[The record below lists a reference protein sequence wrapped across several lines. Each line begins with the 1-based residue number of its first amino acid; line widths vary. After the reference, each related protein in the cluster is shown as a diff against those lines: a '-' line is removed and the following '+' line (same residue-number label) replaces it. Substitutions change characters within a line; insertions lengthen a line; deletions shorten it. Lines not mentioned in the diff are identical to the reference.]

1 MQTVFKPNCAA
12 LIAPAVGCI
21 GKAASTVEHIFCT
34 VYDTATS
41 CSSLEHS
48 RLSEL
53 KNHESIELTIYHLE
67 ESNFAGPP
75 V

>member
-1 MQTVFKPNCAA
+1 MTLLPAA
-12 LIAPAVGCI
+12 LLWN
-21 GKAASTVEHIFCT
+21 T
-34 VYDTATS
+34 D
-41 CSSLEHS
+41 S

-53 KNHESIELTIYHLE
+53 KNHKNIELTIYHLE

>member
-1 MQTVFKPNCAA
+1 MTLLPAA
-12 LIAPAVGCI
+12 LLWN
-21 GKAASTVEHIFCT
+21 T
-34 VYDTATS
+34 D
-41 CSSLEHS
+41 S

-53 KNHESIELTIYHLE
+53 KNHERIIELTIYHLE